1 MTITDI
7 CNLALS
13 HLGVGTI
20 RDVHEETETARA
32 CKLYYDATRR
42 MLLREYP
49 WGFARRVERLAKMP
63 DKQFPGHKNVYMYP
77 ELCLYIYR
85 LTDGTPTP
93 DERPQF
99 EVFNLD
105 NSTKVIATDIDDA
118 WADYVY
124 DVTDPDVWDAV
135 FLEAMTR
142 KLAADLCMRLV
153 GNQGLFEPQ
162 FHLYRAALDMA
173 MTQVAK
179 ERQRDPQPLN
189 RYINARWR

>member
-153 GNQGLFEPQ
+153 GNQSLFEQQ
-162 FHLYRAALDMA
+162 FNLYRAALDMA

-179 ERQRDPQPLN
+179 ERQRDPEPLN
-189 RYINARWR
+189 RYSNARWR

>member
-20 RDVHEETETARA
+20 RSVQDETETARA

-49 WGFARRVERLAKMP
+49 WGFARRLERLALMP
-63 DKQFPGHKNVYMYP
+63 DIRLPGYEYVYMYP
-77 ELCLYIYR
+77 ELCLYIYK

-93 DERPQF
+93 EERAQF
-99 EVFNLD
+99 EVLNLD
-105 NSTKVIATDIDDA
+105 NSTKVIATDMADA
-118 WADYVY
+118 WVDYVY
-124 DVTDPDVWDAV
+124 DVTDPDVWDTV

-142 KLAADLCMRLV
+142 KLASDLCMRLV
-153 GNQGLFEPQ
+153 GNQGLFEQQ
-162 FHLYRAALDMA
+162 FNLYRAALEVA
-173 MTQVAK
+173 VTQVAR
-179 ERQRDPQPLN
+179 ERQKDPEPLN
-189 RYINARWR
+189 RYRKARWR